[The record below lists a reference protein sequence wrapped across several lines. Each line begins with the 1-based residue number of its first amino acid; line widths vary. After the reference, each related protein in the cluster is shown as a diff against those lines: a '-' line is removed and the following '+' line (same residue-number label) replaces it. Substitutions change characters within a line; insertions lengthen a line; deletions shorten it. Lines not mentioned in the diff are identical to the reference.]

1 MVFDMFTNTRTA
13 IEHVPARQWASWRD
27 ANDATIIDVREPM
40 EWAMGTLPGSETI
53 SLATLPSAVDGMD
66 RDTAILLVCATGNRS
81 TTGAAWLASMGFT
94 RVASLAGGVV
104 ALGMA

>member
-1 MVFDMFTNTRTA
+1 MFTSTRTA

-53 SLATLPSAVDGMD
+53 PLATLPSAVDAME

-94 RVASLAGGVV
+94 KVASLAGGVV